1 MNHRKVNEM
10 YSGNILYGK
19 KWTVCGDSFS
29 HGDFT
34 GLPEEEWYLTE
45 GRYKGQMRVYPYFIG
60 NRNDM
65 EIVNLAI
72 NGETLARLDRTRT
85 EYKRRAER
93 AAFAEGDYEKIPED
107 SDYITFYFGIND
119 WHQDVPVGT
128 PGIRDPYTFY
138 GAWNTILPK
147 VIEKCPF
154 AHIGIIITNGSSP
167 EYTEAERVIAEKYGI
182 PCLDLERDVRVP
194 LTLRAGGEREGL
206 CDFAEEARRK
216 AFSVSD
222 TNGHPN
228 PKAHEYESTFIENFL
243 RSL

>member
-10 YSGNILYGK
+10 YNGNILYGK

-93 AAFAEGDYEKIPED
+93 AAFADGDYEKIPAD

-128 PGIRDPYTFY
+128 PGIKDPYTFY

-147 VIEKCPF
+147 
-154 AHIGIIITNGSSP
+154 
-167 EYTEAERVIAEKYGI
+167 KYGI